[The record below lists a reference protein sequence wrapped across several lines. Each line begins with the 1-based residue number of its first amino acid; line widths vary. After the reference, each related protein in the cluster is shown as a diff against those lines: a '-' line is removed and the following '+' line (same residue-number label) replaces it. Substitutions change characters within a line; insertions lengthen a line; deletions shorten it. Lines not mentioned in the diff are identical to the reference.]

1 LRVADRIDAGAPGQG
16 REARPAGRVAS
27 VVLLTLLALL
37 PVATGVAGADASG
50 ALVMGGDR
58 QYPPMHYTD
67 SRGSPAGFDIELF
80 GAVAAEAGLDVSY
93 RLADWSTTLDLL
105 EAGDIDV
112 VPMFVSAARA
122 RRFLFSSPYLRR
134 YHVVFGRK
142 GSAFVPSLEDL
153 AGRRVA
159 VQYAGLAWETLT
171 AFSSPIAI
179 IPVDVESEA
188 VATVAR
194 GDADYALVP
203 MMVGYHA
210 LLQHRLQDVV
220 VLSPPML
227 EAGYA
232 FAVSPRRP
240 DLVPLLD
247 AALNRVGAIG
257 EQDRLY
263 MKWLANL
270 QPPDESFRSGLA
282 TAALATLPLLL
293 ATLLLV
299 GYWRRAR
306 AHALVQAKRAENEVR
321 LRMDLEAR
329 ARYLA
334 FHDPATDLPNRN
346 ALEGVLAVALQ
357 RAEVAGAGCA
367 VMRVNLIGLDMVRT
381 LAGPGFSTQV
391 AVEAGARLGHIFGSQ
406 AIFSVGRGEFAV
418 VAEGPDVASSLQTLM
433 RQVVDG
439 VGRRMHLDELTIE
452 QRCRVGL
459 ALYPQHGVDVESMLR
474 AAEMACA
481 AAHEKNQTMH
491 AYDGSLEPDPRNLHL
506 LSDLH
511 DAIEQRSLQYV
522 LQPKLDLGT
531 RRIVGAEL
539 LARWTHPR
547 FGEVPPNLFIPL
559 AEKTGLIGELT
570 RHYVRCALVHLADWR
585 REGLHLT
592 LSVNVSVN
600 DLADAALIDDIVDN
614 SGDLGHLLVLEI
626 TETDVMRDSARVLAA
641 VARLRQSGIRISLDD
656 FGTGW
661 SSLTYLRQM
670 APDELKI
677 DRSFI
682 TDLVASR
689 SDQAIVRAII
699 QLAHHLG
706 ATVTAEGIEDDA
718 TLEWLRRAG
727 CDTAQ
732 GYSIGRPMDMEELL
746 QSTRRHTGTN
756 G

>member
-1 LRVADRIDAGAPGQG
+1 
-16 REARPAGRVAS
+16 
-27 VVLLTLLALL
+27 
-37 PVATGVAGADASG
+37 
-50 ALVMGGDR
+50 MGGDR
-58 QYPPMHYTD
+58 NYPPMHYID
-67 SRGSPAGFDIELF
+67 SRGSPSGFDIELLA
-80 GAVAAEAGLDVSY
+80 AVAAEAGLVVRH
-93 RLADWSTTLDLL
+93 RLGGWSTTLELL
-105 EAGDIDV
+105 EAGEIDV
-112 VPMFVSAARA
+112 VPMFVSADRA
-122 RRFLFSSPYLRR
+122 RRFLFSTPYLRR

-142 GSAFVPSLEDL
+142 GSAFVPSLDAL

-171 AFSSPIAI
+171 AFAVPIALV
-179 IPVDVESEA
+179 PLDVESDA
-188 VATVAR
+188 VAAVAS

-210 LLQHRLQDVV
+210 LLQHRLQDLV
-220 VLSPPML
+220 VLSPPLL
-227 EAGYA
+227 EASYA
-232 FAVSPRRP
+232 FAVSPQRP
-240 DLVPLLD
+240 ELVAVLD
-247 AALNRVGAIG
+247 AALNRVGALG

-270 QPPDESFRSGLA
+270 QPPDESFRSGLV
-282 TAALATLPLLL
+282 TAALATVPLLL
-293 ATLLLV
+293 AMLLAI

-306 AHALVQAKRAENEVR
+306 AHALLQARRAEHETR
-321 LRMDLEAR
+321 LRLDLEAR

-346 ALEGVLAVALQ
+346 ALERVLMTALQ
-357 RAEVAGAGCA
+357 RANAAGSGCA
-367 VMRVNLIGLDMVRT
+367 LMRVDLLGLDMVRT

-391 AVEAGARLGHIFGSQ
+391 ATRAAARLGRIFGDD
-406 AIFSVGRGEFAV
+406 AVFCVGRGEFAV
-418 VAEGPDVASSLQTLM
+418 LAEGEALAASAELLM
-433 RQVVDG
+433 RQALAG
-439 VGRRMHLDELTIE
+439 VSRRMRVDELTIE

-459 ALYPQHGVDVESMLR
+459 ALYPQHGADVASMLR

-481 AAHEKNQTMH
+481 AAHEGNRATL
-491 AYDGSLEPDPRNLHL
+491 AFDDSLEPDPRNLHL

-511 DAIEQRSLQYV
+511 LAIEQRSLQYV
-522 LQPKLDLGT
+522 LQPKLDMVT

-539 LARWTHPR
+539 LARWMHPR
-547 FGEVPPNLFIPL
+547 FGDVPPNLFIPL

-570 RHYVRCALVHLADWR
+570 RHYVRCALLHLADWQ
-585 REGLHLT
+585 REGLDLT

-600 DLADAALIDDIVDN
+600 DLADAALVDDIVEH
-614 SGDLGHLLVLEI
+614 SGALGHRLVLEI
-626 TETDVMRDSARVLAA
+626 TETDVMRDSDRVLAA
-641 VARLRQSGIRISLDD
+641 VARLRESGIRISLDD

-682 TDLVASR
+682 ADVVTSR

-706 ATVTAEGIEDDA
+706 ATVTAEGIENAA
-718 TLEWLRRAG
+718 TLDWLHDAG

-732 GYSIGRPMDMEELL
+732 GFSIGRPMDIEELL
-746 QSTRRHTGTN
+746 LSTRRHTGT
-756 G
+756 GG

>member
-1 LRVADRIDAGAPGQG
+1 MAERWGALAASMQQL
-16 REARPAGRVAS
+16 AWSAGRGAR
-27 VVLLTLLALL
+27 LALL
-37 PVATGVAGADASG
+37 LLLTSPAGVALAGADAAR

-58 QYPPMHYTD
+58 QYPPLHYTD
-67 SRGSPAGFDIELF
+67 SRGSPVGFDVELL
-80 GAVAAEAGLDVSY
+80 GAVAAEAGLEVSY
-93 RLADWSTTLDLL
+93 RLGDWASTLDRL
-105 EAGDIDV
+105 EAGEIDV
-112 VPMFVSAARA
+112 VPMFVSPARSS
-122 RRFLFSSPYLRR
+122 RFLFSAPYLRR

-142 GSAFVPSLEDL
+142 GAAFVPSLEEL

-159 VQYAGLAWETLT
+159 VQYAGLAWETLG
-171 AFSSPIAI
+171 AFSAPIAI
-179 IPVDVESEA
+179 IPVDVESDA
-188 VATVAR
+188 VAMVGR

-210 LLQHRLQDVV
+210 VLQHRLQDVV
-220 VLSPPML
+220 VLSPPVL

-232 FAVSPRRP
+232 FAVSSRRP
-240 DLVPLLD
+240 ELVAVLD
-247 AALNRVGAIG
+247 AALNRVGAVG

-270 QPPDESFRSGLA
+270 QPPEESFRSGVA
-282 TAALATLPLLL
+282 VAAWGVVPLLL
-293 ATLLLV
+293 ATMLV
-299 GYWRRAR
+299 IGYWRRAR
-306 AHALVQAKRAENEVR
+306 SHAQVQARRAEHEVR
-321 LRMDLEAR
+321 LRLDLEAR

-346 ALEGVLAVALQ
+346 ALERVLVTALQ
-357 RAEVAGAGCA
+357 RAEAAGAGCA
-367 VMRVNLIGLDMVRT
+367 VLRVNLIGLDMVRT
-381 LAGPGFSTQV
+381 LAGPGFTAQV
-391 AVEAGARLGHIFGSQ
+391 AAEAGARLGRIFGNAST
-406 AIFSVGRGEFAV
+406 FCVGRGEFAV
-418 VAEGPDVASSLQTLM
+418 LVEGVAVTGSADALM
-433 RQVVDG
+433 RQVLDG
-439 VGRRMHLDELTIE
+439 VGRRMHLEELTIE

-459 ALYPQHGVDVESMLR
+459 ALYPPHGTDVESMLR

-481 AAHEKNQTMH
+481 AAHENNQVMLT
-491 AYDGSLEPDPRNLHL
+491 YDHSLEPDPRNLHL

-511 DAIEQRSLQYV
+511 DAIEQRALQYV

-570 RHYVRCALVHLADWR
+570 RHYVRCALLHLADWR
-585 REGLHLT
+585 RDGLDLT

-600 DLADAALIDDIVDN
+600 DLADAALVDEIVEH

>member
-1 LRVADRIDAGAPGQG
+1 MAL
-16 REARPAGRVAS
+16 
-27 VVLLTLLALL
+27 LLALT
-37 PVATGVAGADASG
+37 PPASG
-50 ALVMGGDR
+50 RVGGDTDPALVMGGDR

-67 SRGSPAGFDIELF
+67 SLGRPAGFDVELF
-80 GAVAAEAGLDVSY
+80 DAVAAEAGRDTRY
-93 RLADWSTTLDLL
+93 RLAQWSTTLDLL
-105 EAGDIDV
+105 ESGEIDV
-112 VPMFVSAARA
+112 VPMFISPARA
-122 RRFLFSSPYLRR
+122 QRFLFSSPYLSR

-142 GSAFVPSLEDL
+142 GSALVASLDEL

-159 VQYAGLAWETLT
+159 VQYAGLAWETLGES
-171 AFSSPIAI
+171 AVPIAI
-179 IPVDVESEA
+179 IPVDVEGDA
-188 VATVAR
+188 VAAVAR

-210 LLQHRLQDVV
+210 LLQHRLQDLV
-220 VLSPPML
+220 VLSPPVL

-240 DLVPLLD
+240 ELV
-247 AALNRVGAIG
+247 AALDIALRRVGATG
-257 EQDRLY
+257 ERDRLY
-263 MKWLANL
+263 LKWLANL
-270 QPPDESFRSGLA
+270 QPPEQSFRSGIAAA
-282 TAALATLPLLL
+282 TWVALPLLL
-293 ATLLLV
+293 ATLLV
-299 GYWRRAR
+299 VWYWRRAR
-306 AHALVQAKRAENEVR
+306 VHAQVQSRRAENEVR
-321 LRMDLEAR
+321 LRLDLEAR

-334 FHDPATDLPNRN
+334 FHDPVTDLPNRN
-346 ALEGVLAVALQ
+346 ALERVLVSALQ
-357 RAEVAGAGCA
+357 RAHVAGAGCA

-381 LAGPGFSTQV
+381 LAGPGFSSQV
-391 AVEAGARLGHIFGSQ
+391 AVEAGARLGRIFGTH

-418 VAEGPDVASSLQTLM
+418 LAEGPGAAGSMDALM

-439 VGRRMHLDELTIE
+439 VSRRMYLDELAIE

-459 ALYPQHGVDVESMLR
+459 AMYPQHGSDVESMLR

-481 AAHEKNQTMH
+481 AAHETNQSTR

-506 LSDLH
+506 LSDLP

-570 RHYVRCALVHLADWR
+570 RHYVHCALAHLSDWR
-585 REGLHLT
+585 GDGLDLT

-600 DLADAALIDDIVDN
+600 DLADAVLIDDIIGN
-614 SGDLGHLLVLEI
+614 CADLGHLLVLEI

-670 APDELKI
+670 APDEIKI
-677 DRSFI
+677 DRSFV
-682 TDLVASR
+682 TDLVSSR
-689 SDQAIVRAII
+689 SDKAIVRAII

-706 ATVTAEGIEDDA
+706 ATVTAEGIEDEV

-732 GYSIGRPMDMEELL
+732 GYSIGRPMDIDELL
-746 QSTRRHTGTN
+746 RSTRQHTGTH